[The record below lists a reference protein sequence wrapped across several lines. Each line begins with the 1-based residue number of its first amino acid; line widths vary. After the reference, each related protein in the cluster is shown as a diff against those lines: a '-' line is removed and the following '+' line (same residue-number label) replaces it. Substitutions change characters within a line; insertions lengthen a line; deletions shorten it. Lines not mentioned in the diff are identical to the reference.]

1 MHPSR
6 LPIDELEK
14 ECRWSFSRAS
24 GPGGQHRNKVE
35 TAATVVHLPSGVSA
49 AATEKRSQAENR
61 AVAMHR
67 LRCALA
73 VQWRDLSAPK
83 AEDNEIPSEVWLAYA
98 RGGRLK
104 IASTNPLYP
113 SVLAEAMECLVA
125 MDWDLGSVAEAMRIS
140 ATQLIQLLG
149 DYPAALQEL
158 NTQLVARG
166 RSPRNIKR

>member
-6 LPIDELEK
+6 LPIEELEK

-35 TAATVVHLPSGVSA
+35 TAAMVVHLPSGISG

-73 VQWRDLSAPK
+73 VEWRDLSAPK
-83 AEDNEIPSEVWLAYA
+83 ALENAMPSEVWMAYA

-104 IASTNPLYP
+104 IAPTNPLYP
-113 SVLAEAMECLVA
+113 SVLAEAMERLVA
-125 MDWDLGSVAEAMRIS
+125 MDWNLGSVAEAMRIS

-149 DYPAALQEL
+149 DYPAALQAL
-158 NTQLVARG
+158 NAQLVAQG
-166 RSPRNIKR
+166 RSPRTVKR